1 MDHPLQNTPRNLL
14 SSDKKQLSNLD
25 ELSQK
30 RPISHMGRLG
40 NKPFVYNERSVLP
53 NIKKDQTL
61 VLVYKKK
68 SYQTDI

>member
-30 RPISHMGRLG
+30 RPMSQTGRLG
-40 NKPFVYNERSVLP
+40 NKSFIYNERSVLP
-53 NIKKDQTL
+53 NIKKDQPL
-61 VLVYKKK
+61 VFISK
-68 SYQTDI
+68 TNMT